1 MRLRLRSQ
9 DLQGLDDGFT
19 RAIELVL
26 TPVVFALF
34 GLGIDALAGTT
45 PLFTIV
51 LALFA
56 IVGQSAMMWYRY
68 DARMREHERE
78 LQERRRG
85 PAASPGAGAD
95 RLNVADESRA

>member
-19 RAIELVL
+19 RALELVL
-26 TPVVFALF
+26 TPVVFALI

-45 PLFTIV
+45 PLFTIG
-51 LALFA
+51 LAVFA
-56 IVGQSAMMWYRY
+56 IVGESAVMWYRY
-68 DARMREHERE
+68 DATMREHERE

-85 PAASPGAGAD
+85 PAASGEAGAD